1 MINDN
6 DILFF
11 KNDFSTAQSALDDF
25 GLMLTGLYVSF
36 PEAKTVFQEVPFSSN
51 VIDQT
56 ELRGDVY
63 YNRREMTLTFDFIGD
78 FALTVSKISELA
90 NYLHGQ
96 NMKIVDT
103 EDSAY
108 FYTGRLAVDKTKTDP
123 VVGHVTITGT
133 IDPYKYELQ
142 SSVDD
147 WLWDSFSFEDGIIR
161 EYTDIQIS
169 GSRTLT
175 IYGLRKV
182 VIPVIISSAAMSVS
196 FAGKTYQLKA
206 GNNKVYGIK
215 LAAGNNE
222 LTFTGT
228 GTVSVEYRGGS
239 L

>member
-11 KNDFSTAQSALDDF
+11 KDDLSGARSAWDDF
-25 GLMLTGLYVSF
+25 GLKLAGLYVSF

-78 FALTVSKISELA
+78 NALTASKISGLA
-90 NYLHGQ
+90 NFLHGQ

-108 FYTGRLAVDKTKTDP
+108 YYVGRLAVDKTKTDP
-123 VVGHVTITGT
+123 IVGHVTITGT

-147 WLWDSFSFEDGIIR
+147 WLWDPFSFEDGIIR

-182 VIPVIISSAAMSVS
+182 VIPVIITSTAMSVT
-196 FAGKTYQLKA
+196 FVGKTYQLKA
-206 GNNKVYGIK
+206 GSNKVYAIK
-215 LAAGNNE
+215 LSAGSND
-222 LTFTGT
+222 LKFTGT